1 MLIATLAPALSQ
13 AFHGS
18 TGSLW
23 IEVCSSVG
31 AGTPVVMDLP
41 DTNPASPSSLL
52 HSLEHCPYCSLQAAA
67 SAPPPT
73 PASVFLLPLT
83 FEVPLL
89 FLAAPRTLHAW
100 RHALSRGPPSIA

>member
-1 MLIATLAPALSQ
+1 MAIAAPRGIPVLPVRAIQ
-13 AFHGS
+13 R
-18 TGSLW
+18 W
-23 IEVCSSVG
+23 EEVV
-31 AGTPVVMDLP
+31 DLP
-41 DTNPASPSSLL
+41 DPHPSPQSSLL

-73 PASVFLLPLT
+73 PAGVFLLPLT